1 VVTLRHGVGSG
12 AVKMRTSW
20 MNLSALGAVAL
31 ATALVASK
39 NVDRQGPAAVHLLN
53 VSYDPTRELY
63 QEINAKF
70 VARYKEQTGKKLD
83 IEQSHGGSSRQ
94 ARAVIDGLAA
104 DVVTLAMYS
113 DTDSLRKRGLIAGDW
128 SKRLPH
134 DSLPYTSTI
143 VFVVRQGN
151 PMHIRDWPDL
161 VQPGVAVVTPD
172 PRTSGNGKLSFLAAW
187 GSVLHAGGDE
197 ARARAFVEQL
207 YAHVAISNTG
217 ARAAADAF
225 SLEKIGDVH
234 LTWENEALREAG
246 DSAGDLEVVY
256 PTVSIRAEPYVAWVD
271 ANVDRRN
278 TKAEARAYLEF
289 LYSRDA
295 QEIIAKHGYRP
306 IDPDVLREHA
316 RSLPPMELFS
326 VTTVAKDW
334 EDAAQRFFSED
345 GIFNSLSTVGR
356 R

>member
-1 VVTLRHGVGSG
+1 MLR
-12 AVKMRTSW
+12 TPW
-20 MNLSALGAVAL
+20 INLSALGAVAL
-31 ATALVASK
+31 ATVLVAAK
-39 NVDRQGPAAVHLLN
+39 NIDRQGAVTTRLLN

-63 QEINAKF
+63 QELNAKF
-70 VARYKEQTGKKLD
+70 VAVYQEQTGKKVK

-104 DVVTLAMYS
+104 DVVTLALYS
-113 DTDSLRKRGLIAGDW
+113 DTDSLRKRGLVAEGW
-128 SKRLPH
+128 STRLPH

-143 VFVVRQGN
+143 VFVVRQSN

-161 VQPGVAVVTPD
+161 VQPGVAIVTPN

-187 GSVLHAGGDE
+187 GSVIHAGGDE
-197 ARARAFVEQL
+197 ARARAFVTQL
-207 YAHVAISNTG
+207 YAHVAMANSG
-217 ARAAADAF
+217 AREAADAF

-246 DSAGDLEVVY
+246 ESAGELEIVY

-271 ANVDRRN
+271 ANVDRRG
-278 TKAEARAYLEF
+278 TKTEARAYLEF
-289 LYSRDA
+289 LYTREA

-326 VTTVAKDW
+326 ITAIAKDW
-334 EDAAQRFFSED
+334 EDAAQKFFSENGVFD
-345 GIFNSLSTVGR
+345 SLASAGSR
-356 R
+356 